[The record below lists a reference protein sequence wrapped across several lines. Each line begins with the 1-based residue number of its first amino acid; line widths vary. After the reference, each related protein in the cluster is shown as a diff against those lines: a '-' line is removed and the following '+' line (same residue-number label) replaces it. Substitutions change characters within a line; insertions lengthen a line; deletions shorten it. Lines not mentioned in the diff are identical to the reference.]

1 MDSKLDSC
9 INLLHVLID
18 RVDKTEKSDRDSE
31 IRPLEA
37 SV

>member
-18 RVDKTEKSDRDSE
+18 KVDKQDPD
-31 IRPLEA
+31 RPLEA